1 MIVRHTLEELR
12 KSPLSKLTPEE
23 EARLARM
30 TDDDIDYSDSPDLS
44 DDVAFPLDDAVIG
57 GYQWPQPK
65 RQLTIRIDADILDW
79 LKSKGRGHHP
89 RLNHILRL
97 AMLTDLHRQYK
108 ARKREA
114 AKAAAKQ
121 ATTGQQAAVKPE
133 PEAASPRS
141 TKQRKTRR
149 TKAA

>member
-1 MIVRHTLEELR
+1 MIVRYTMEELR
-12 KSPLSKLTPEE
+12 QMPRKLTPAQEE
-23 EARLARM
+23 RLARM
-30 TDDDIDYSDSPDLS
+30 TDDEIDYSDSPDLS
-44 DDVAFPLDDAVIG
+44 DDVAFPLADAVIG

-114 AKAAAKQ
+114 AKAAAAKAAAQ
-121 ATTGQQAAVKPE
+121 PDAVKPE
-133 PEAASPRS
+133 SEATAPRS
-141 TKQRKTRR
+141 TKERKTRR

>member
-1 MIVRHTLEELR
+1 MIVRYTVEELR
-12 KSPLSKLTPEE
+12 QMPRKLTPAQEE
-23 EARLARM
+23 RLARM
-30 TDDDIDYSDSPDLS
+30 TDDDIDYSDIPDMG
-44 DDVAFPLDDAVIG
+44 DDEEFFANAIRG

-89 RLNHILRL
+89 RLNYILRM
-97 AMLTDLHRQYK
+97 AMVKDQHREYK
-108 ARKREA
+108 ARQREA
-114 AKAAAKQ
+114 AKAAAAKA
-121 ATTGQQAAVKPE
+121 ATAQPDAVKPE
-133 PEAASPRS
+133 PEAAAPRS